1 MALDKKLLGIYLN
14 DHLAG
19 ATAGRELC
27 KRSLSSNR
35 GTEFGGFLERLL
47 GEVVEDRETLL
58 ELMRSVGAGVDRVK
72 PLAAMLGERAGRLKL
87 NGSLRG
93 YSPLSRLVEFE
104 GLTLGVE
111 GKLAMWVNLGELPP
125 AGGLEGFDFDALAE
139 RARAQRSGL
148 EEQRV
153 KAARI
158 AFGG

>member
-1 MALDKKLLGIYLN
+1 VALDKKLLGIYLN

-19 ATAGRELC
+19 ATVGRELC

-35 GTEFGGFLERLL
+35 DSEFGDFLEHLL
-47 GEVVEDRETLL
+47 AEIVEDRETLL

-93 YSPLSRLVEFE
+93 YSPLSRVVELQ
-104 GLTLGVE
+104 GLALGVE
-111 GKLAMWVNLGELPP
+111 GKLAMWVDLGALPP
-125 AGGLEGFDFDALAE
+125 GGGLEGFDFDALAD